1 MSRVRISLPPYC
13 YCDDDDDDRNDRTN
27 TTFSLIHSYTLVSY
41 NSSMMCIGTFLVI
54 SHGQPETR
62 IGFLTQSER
71 GLDRLTWDIS
81 QATVEKVKIAGM
93 EEDVKEKTYYVY
105 ICQKL

>member
-1 MSRVRISLPPYC
+1 
-13 YCDDDDDDRNDRTN
+13 
-27 TTFSLIHSYTLVSY
+27 
-41 NSSMMCIGTFLVI
+41 MMCIGTFFVI

-93 EEDVKEKTYYVY
+93 EEDMKEKTYYLY